1 MSYGLFNWWWG
12 EDYVVPNIEW
22 KTLSIG
28 YLEDE
33 NDKGLIAEISGV
45 RNLGYDNRVYACGDT
60 QKVEKN
66 FGKKEWNGLVESHP
80 DVAKQMQQQPVLI
93 YYNAHYVESILD
105 FALGLTEAEFKKL
118 FVYWEDYEWWILKT
132 PTLNRIVGRSLKR
145 NSPHQYALFAAS
157 VIDALAVREAL
168 NP

>member
-1 MSYGLFNWWWG
+1 
-12 EDYVVPNIEW
+12 
-22 KTLSIG
+22 
-28 YLEDE
+28 
-33 NDKGLIAEISGV
+33 
-45 RNLGYDNRVYACGDT
+45 
-60 QKVEKN
+60 
-66 FGKKEWNGLVESHP
+66 
-80 DVAKQMQQQPVLI
+80 MQQQPVLI

-118 FVYWEDYEWWILKT
+118 FVYWEDYEWWILKS